1 MYYEALK
8 NLFSI
13 SFQNLFLL
21 PSALIYWMRLTW
33 KKALD
38 EVGEKLEFENK
49 NGNGKVNQK
58 VCCVF

>member
-38 EVGEKLEFENK
+38 ELGEFENK
-49 NGNGKVNQK
+49 NGNGKLNQR